1 MGRIEVINS
10 KAESLFARLPD
21 ESFDVVYF
29 DPMFRHSRRKSSA
42 MELLRILGNTT
53 PVSGETV
60 REALRIARLRVVV
73 KAGRGSRVFD
83 ELGIPRIVGGKYSPV
98 AYGILIK

>member
-1 MGRIEVINS
+1 
-10 KAESLFARLPD
+10 
-21 ESFDVVYF
+21 
-29 DPMFRHSRRKSSA
+29 
-42 MELLRILGNTT
+42 
-53 PVSGETV
+53 
-60 REALRIARLRVVV
+60 V